1 MNRILENAPASGF
14 VIACLKD
21 RLVFAPY
28 KICNGVF
35 AAEGWDCP
43 DFTEAEECH
52 FFDDSREY
60 RRIYRSARRDV
71 IETVLTA
78 QEEQAMDPDL
88 VFVEEVLVKPQYA
101 QTGKIPSTLTIV
113 NRYRYSEY
121 DTIVLEDYRISAPG
135 WSVEQN
141 TERS

>member
-35 AAEGWDCP
+35 TAEGWDCP
-43 DFTEAEECH
+43 DFAEAEECH

-71 IETVLTA
+71 IETVLTVR
-78 QEEQAMDPDL
+78 EEKSMDPDL
-88 VFVEEVLVKPQYA
+88 LFVEEVLVKPQYA

-121 DTIVLEDYRISAPG
+121 DTIVLEDYRISC
-135 WSVEQN
+135 SVLAEE
-141 TERS
+141 TT

>member
-1 MNRILENAPASGF
+1 MIVNRILENAPASGF

-35 AAEGWDCP
+35 RAEGWENP
-43 DFTEAEECH
+43 DFTTAEECH

-60 RRIYRSARRDV
+60 RRVYRSARRDV

-78 QEEQAMDPDL
+78 REEQSMDLDL
-88 VFVEEVLVKPQYA
+88 IFAEEVLVKPQYA
-101 QTGKIPSTLTIV
+101 ETGHLPSTLTIV
-113 NRYRYSEY
+113 NRYRYSEQ
-121 DTIVLEDYRISAPG
+121 DTIVLEDYRISC
-135 WSVEQN
+135 SV
-141 TERS
+141 